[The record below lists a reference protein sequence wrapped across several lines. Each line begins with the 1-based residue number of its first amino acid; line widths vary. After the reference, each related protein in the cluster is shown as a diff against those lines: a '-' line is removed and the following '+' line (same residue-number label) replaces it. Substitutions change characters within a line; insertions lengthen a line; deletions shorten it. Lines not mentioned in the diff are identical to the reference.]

1 MDMWMSRL
9 VSVVVKVMGEI
20 FPELKQGESNIKD
33 IIAEEETSF
42 GKTLVKVIDNM
53 SVHDFVFSI
62 CFLQK

>member
-9 VSVVVKVMGEI
+9 VSVVVTVMGEI

-53 SVHDFVFSI
+53 SV
-62 CFLQK
+62 